1 MGNTPAKIGIRL
13 DQNVVEAGNVL
24 KGRVYLSIRSRH
36 QQAQGI
42 HLVLKGEEKSLIV
55 KKETDHNR
63 ETRQR
68 FTMSSTI
75 LHMDV
80 PLKTFTDGGVSSGQ
94 YEYPFEWPLPDNIP
108 SSMHCQRGDS
118 NCSIEYQ
125 LTAYLD
131 NSRSVTVLPD
141 LSSNVTVTVLG
152 FSGGQSHGIQVDLE
166 EYRIKSCCADRGTIS
181 MGWDA
186 DTTVTA
192 PKGVISVGITGKNDS
207 IVDTKFLKVKLM
219 ETVTWSADGHTETSA
234 RQIASSEIYVTE
246 NALWKPLVQLPTRRE
261 RVRNHYDPMGG
272 DVRGDVF
279 QNRCSTQVN
288 VSQDARDSYLGNA
301 IGVRHSLTVTAVT
314 PGGCCVTSPESSVL
328 IKVQRRM
335 PIGAVPTVATAFPQ
349 PSAPMFEEELIIP
362 LSEMEIVSTYQDA
375 PMAIAEILPEDWA
388 PQESPVVTIPASSV
402 YVQATASAERTT
414 GSSSLGAIPSAPPA
428 SLLREAH
435 EIARKLEE
443 LQSTLAASKAP
454 TATLEQM
461 LQNPVMV
468 STIQNLSPHEF
479 VQTLKACSRQDSD
492 YALNARMLASSMV
505 PQFYCRHM
513 LACLWSLSPAVRF
526 RVLREVA
533 PLASDISVQRESLER
548 ELDPT
553 EIAELRAALT

>member
-1 MGNTPAKIGIRL
+1 MLFG
-13 DQNVVEAGNVL
+13 
-24 KGRVYLSIRSRH
+24 
-36 QQAQGI
+36 
-42 HLVLKGEEKSLIV
+42 
-55 KKETDHNR
+55 
-63 ETRQR
+63 
-68 FTMSSTI
+68 
-75 LHMDV
+75 
-80 PLKTFTDGGVSSGQ
+80 
-94 YEYPFEWPLPDNIP
+94 
-108 SSMHCQRGDS
+108 
-118 NCSIEYQ
+118 
-125 LTAYLD
+125 
-131 NSRSVTVLPD
+131 
-141 LSSNVTVTVLG
+141 
-152 FSGGQSHGIQVDLE
+152 
-166 EYRIKSCCADRGTIS
+166 
-181 MGWDA
+181 
-186 DTTVTA
+186 
-192 PKGVISVGITGKNDS
+192 
-207 IVDTKFLKVKLM
+207 
-219 ETVTWSADGHTETSA
+219 
-234 RQIASSEIYVTE
+234 
-246 NALWKPLVQLPTRRE
+246 WKPLVQLPTRRE
-261 RVRNHYDPMGG
+261 RVRNDYDPMGG
-272 DVRGDVF
+272 DVRGDVY
-279 QNRCSTQVN
+279 QNRCSTQVE